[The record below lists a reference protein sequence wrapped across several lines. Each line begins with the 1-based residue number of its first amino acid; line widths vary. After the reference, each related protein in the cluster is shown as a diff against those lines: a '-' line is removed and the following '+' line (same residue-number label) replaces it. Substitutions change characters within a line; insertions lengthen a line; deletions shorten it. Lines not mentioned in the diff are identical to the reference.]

1 MTDSDSQPVGQA
13 VEGPVAMVAVDVL
26 VAMVDLKDMAAAA
39 AIVAEEDPADKVVDV
54 EDMVAETGVAVV
66 GTQQLHR
73 PRAYIPRVNIL
84 RTAAAAAA
92 AAAAVED
99 ILVGGRRSGWHRM
112 KC

>member
-26 VAMVDLKDMAAAA
+26 VVMVDLKDMAAA
-39 AIVAEEDPADKVVDV
+39 AIVAEEDPAHKVVDV
-54 EDMVAETGVAVV
+54 GDMVAETGVAVV
-66 GTQQLHR
+66 GAQQLRR

-99 ILVGGRRSGWHRM
+99 ILVGGRRSGWRRM